1 MVRRRTSTVAV
12 VAAALAAV
20 AAAAPGAAPAS
31 AAAPTRPAPFH
42 RPVPGPVHD
51 PYRPPPCRWCP
62 GNRGIDFAANAGDP
76 VAAVADGTIV
86 FAGSVGDDLFVV
98 ESVDDLRVTYG
109 YLGEIAVTVGQRV
122 RRAEVIGRAQG
133 PVHVGLRRSTTYL
146 DPAPWFLVQVGH
158 PRLARI

>member
-1 MVRRRTSTVAV
+1 MVRRPAVAV
-12 VAAALAAV
+12 LAAAIAAL
-20 AAAAPGAAPAS
+20 AAAAPGAGPAS

-42 RPVPGPVHD
+42 RPVPGPIVD

-62 GNRGIDFAANAGDP
+62 GNRGIDLAANPGDP
-76 VAAVADGTIV
+76 VAAVAHGTIV

-122 RRAEVIGRAQG
+122 RRADVIGRAGG
-133 PVHVGLRRSTTYL
+133 PVHVGVRRSTTYL
-146 DPAPWFLVQVGH
+146 DPTPWFFAQVGH